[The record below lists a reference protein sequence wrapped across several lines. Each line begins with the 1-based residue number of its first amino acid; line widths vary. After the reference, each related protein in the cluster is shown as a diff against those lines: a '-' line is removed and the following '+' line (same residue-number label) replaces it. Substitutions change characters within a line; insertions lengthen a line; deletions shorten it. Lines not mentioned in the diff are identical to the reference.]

1 MVKKF
6 LNNLFCKQTNQ
17 KINSLENKLQNELNA
32 VNEKLNYATFIQDK
46 KWRMLEKT
54 ILQGMTP
61 AKGKLRELQ
70 LEIYQLLVFLKKVC
84 LQNNLIFWIQGG
96 TLLGAARHQGFV
108 PWDDDIDCG
117 MPRCDLE
124 TLKEI
129 LKNND
134 EYEIIDCYNF
144 IPAAPFACRMP
155 KLISKNNSHV
165 FLDIFPYDFVKVDNE
180 ENYWNNFKI
189 NRDKLTNELA
199 GLNFENPDC
208 PIDDISCLSKVQNI
222 INKYLPEPI
231 NREEA
236 THIVW
241 GVENLQSNFCRLY
254 KINEILPNK
263 YLLFEDDVYPVP
275 CEFNSYLK
283 RQYDDIW
290 RVPDNVGELEHFI
303 YSINSREKVNS
314 IKKERVVGYTAG
326 AFDLFH
332 IGHLNLL
339 KKAKE
344 NCDYLIVG
352 ITTDELIEKT
362 KGKRPFVPLSE
373 RIDIV
378 SNCKFVDKVVV
389 QDDLDKFEAWKNYQY
404 NVLFSGDD
412 WKNAPRWIEYEE
424 KLNSVGA
431 RIEYFQ
437 YTKTTSSS
445 KIQKIIENRSID
457 EVLE

>member
-1 MVKKF
+1 M
-6 LNNLFCKQTNQ
+6 
-17 KINSLENKLQNELNA
+17 
-32 VNEKLNYATFIQDK
+32 
-46 KWRMLEKT
+46 
-54 ILQGMTP
+54 
-61 AKGKLRELQ
+61 
-70 LEIYQLLVFLKKVC
+70 
-84 LQNNLIFWIQGG
+84 
-96 TLLGAARHQGFV
+96 
-108 PWDDDIDCG
+108 
-117 MPRCDLE
+117 
-124 TLKEI
+124 
-129 LKNND
+129 
-134 EYEIIDCYNF
+134 
-144 IPAAPFACRMP
+144 
-155 KLISKNNSHV
+155 
-165 FLDIFPYDFVKVDNE
+165 
-180 ENYWNNFKI
+180 
-189 NRDKLTNELA
+189 
-199 GLNFENPDC
+199 
-208 PIDDISCLSKVQNI
+208 
-222 INKYLPEPI
+222 
-231 NREEA
+231 
-236 THIVW
+236 
-241 GVENLQSNFCRLY
+241 LY

-412 WKNAPRWIEYEE
+412 WKNSPRWIEYEE

-445 KIQKIIENRSID
+445 KIQKIIENRSIE

>member
-1 MVKKF
+1 MKKF

-17 KINSLENKLQNELNA
+17 RIDNLNNKLSKI
-32 VNEKLNYATFIQDK
+32 EKM
-46 KWRMLEKT
+46 MLCT
-54 ILQGMTP
+54 VPP
-61 AKGKLRELQ
+61 AQGKLRELQ
-70 LEIYQLLVFLKKVC
+70 IECYKLLLFLKEVC
-84 LQNNLIFWIQGG
+84 AEYNLTFWIQGG
-96 TLLGAARHQGFV
+96 TLLGAYRHHDFI

-117 MPRCDLE
+117 MPRDDLAK
-124 TLKEI
+124 LKNI
-129 LKNND
+129 LKSH
-134 EYEIIDCYNF
+134 EKYRVIDCYDF
-144 IPAAPFACRMP
+144 APEINFACKMP
-155 KLISKNNSHV
+155 KLVLKGFHNI
-165 FLDIFPYDFVKVDNE
+165 FIDIFPYDYVKIYDE
-180 ENYWNNFKI
+180 EQYWSFFNI
-189 NRDKLTNELA
+189 QRAQLTKELVN
-199 GLNFENPDC
+199 LKFTNPDC
-208 PIDDISCLSKVQNI
+208 PIADHNILINVQNI
-222 INKYLPEPI
+222 INKFIPNYVK
-231 NREEA
+231 REDA

-241 GVENLQSNFCRLY
+241 GIENLQTSFCRLY
-254 KINEILPNK
+254 KKSEILPNK
-263 YLLFEDDVYPVP
+263 YLLFNDEIFPVP
-275 CEFNSYLK
+275 YNFISYLNK
-283 RQYDDIW
+283 QYG
-290 RVPDNVGELEHFI
+290 NVWQIPENFRMLDHFNTV
-303 YSINSREKVNS
+303 NSRKNITS
-314 IKKERVVGYTAG
+314 IKKEKIIGYTAG

-389 QDDLDKFEAWKNYQY
+389 QDDLDKFEAWKNYRY

-412 WKNAPRWIEYEE
+412 WKNSPRWIEYEE

-431 RIEYFQ
+431 KIEYFQ

-445 KIQKIIENRSID
+445 KIQKIIENRSIE

>member
-1 MVKKF
+1 MKKF

-17 KINSLENKLQNELNA
+17 KLDNIENRLQNELNT

-46 KWRMLEKT
+46 KWKMLEKT
-54 ILQGMTP
+54 ILQGMAP

-70 LEIYQLLVFLKKVC
+70 LEIYQLLVFLKKTC
-84 LQNNLIFWIQGG
+84 IQNNLTFWIQGG
-96 TLLGAARHQGFV
+96 TLLGAVRHQGFV

-117 MPRCDLE
+117 MPRQDLDK
-124 TLKEI
+124 LRDL

-134 EYEIIDCYNF
+134 TYEIIDCYNF

-155 KLISKNNSHV
+155 KLVLKNNYHV
-165 FLDIFPYDFVKVDNE
+165 FLDIFPYDFIKLENE
-180 ENYWNNFKI
+180 ENYWEEFKI

-199 GLNFENPDC
+199 DLNCENPDC
-208 PIDDISCLSKVQNI
+208 PIEDINCLSKVQNI
-222 INKYLPEPI
+222 INKYLPESI
-231 NREEA
+231 SIEDT

-241 GVENLQSNFCRLY
+241 GIENLQSNFCRLY

-263 YLLFEDDVYPVP
+263 YLLFEDDIYPVP
-275 CEFNSYLK
+275 SEFSFYLK

-290 RVPDNVGELEHFI
+290 RIPDNVGELEHFI
-303 YSINSREKVNS
+303 YSINSREKINS
-314 IKKERVVGYTAG
+314 IKKEKVVGYTAG

-352 ITTDELIEKT
+352 VTTDELIEST

-373 RIDIV
+373 RIDILK
-378 SNCKFVDKVVV
+378 SCKYVDRVVV

-404 NVLFSGDD
+404 NILFSGDD
-412 WKNAPRWIEYEE
+412 WKDSQRWLDYER
-424 KLNSVGA
+424 KLKEVGSK
-431 RIEYFQ
+431 IQYFP

-445 KIQKIIENRSID
+445 KIQKVIASDNLD
-457 EVLE
+457 EVLG